1 MADQVVDDLHD
12 SDDEDEVDGRPSKL
26 RGSNGFTEVFNIL
39 LALALNEMSTKIDS
53 LSQNDQYIMMKAL
66 CTNWVDLLQVDYPFL
81 LEYMKKAKV
90 TCAQLKQKIAA
101 DTGCNLLRKAKMAVS
116 FVNNHLAC
124 SWVEPIFGA
133 SGKGRDGE

>member
-90 TCAQLKQKIAA
+90 TLQA
-101 DTGCNLLRKAKMAVS
+101 DLLQ
-116 FVNNHLAC
+116 
-124 SWVEPIFGA
+124 A
-133 SGKGRDGE
+133 SKK